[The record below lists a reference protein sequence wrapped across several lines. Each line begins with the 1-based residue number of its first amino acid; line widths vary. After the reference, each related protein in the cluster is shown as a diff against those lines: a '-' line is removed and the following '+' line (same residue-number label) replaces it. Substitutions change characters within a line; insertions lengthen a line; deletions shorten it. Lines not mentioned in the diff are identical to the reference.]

1 MALEEFDSMLHEYE
15 IDLEQKGFQYF
26 ILILFPLK
34 SLLNVFFFT
43 ENKQKDH
50 QHFMNKKL
58 NNKEISRSNSS
69 FNNNINNNHHQQQQQ
84 QQQIHHNNVNIHV
97 ISPTSV
103 YHLVNNNN
111 NKNDSTL
118 KKRNALV
125 AFEFKTLLDKVAPP
139 SYHNVIETS
148 LIEEKVLEEILPSP
162 PYIYSDN
169 YELNNCSP
177 SPSSSSSSSS
187 SPKNISS
194 SSSSSSSSNKTNN
207 QSSKHH
213 QNSAANK
220 VENHSRAISPSQ
232 IVQRPRY
239 GSQINNQNGKSN
251 LLTEINSETNRQS
264 DQQHQNLRSKS
275 QVMPILP
282 SNNRKIEE
290 RLNEHTSAIVL
301 NANSANNNS
310 NSNMNNNHNN
320 VTIWREELN
329 AKNNVQQQIRKQV
342 NIPLFLIFLSVI

>member
-1 MALEEFDSMLHEYE
+1 MNEVCSYV
-15 IDLEQKGFQYF
+15 F
-26 ILILFPLK
+26 ILA
-34 SLLNVFFFT
+34 
-43 ENKQKDH
+43 ENKQKD
-50 QHFMNKKL
+50 QQQIMNKKL
-58 NNKEISRSNSS
+58 NQKEISRSNSS
-69 FNNNINNNHHQQQQQ
+69 FNNNTNNNHQQQQQ
-84 QQQIHHNNVNIHV
+84 QMNINHNNHNNVNIHV

-111 NKNDSTL
+111 NKNDNTL

-139 SYHNVIETS
+139 SYHNLIETS
-148 LIEEKVLEEILPSP
+148 LIEEKIHEEILPSP

-207 QSSKHH
+207 QSSKQH
-213 QNSAANK
+213 QSSAANK
-220 VENHSRAISPSQ
+220 VVESHSRAISPSQ

-239 GSQINNQNGKSN
+239 GSQISNQNGKSN
-251 LLTEINSETNRQS
+251 LLTEINCDTNRQS
-264 DQQHQNLRSKS
+264 EQQHQNLRSKS
-275 QVMPILP
+275 QLMPILP
-282 SNNRKIEE
+282 INNNRKTEE
-290 RLNEHTSAIVL
+290 RLNEHMNAIVL
-301 NANSANNNS
+301 NPSSANNNS
-310 NSNMNNNHNN
+310 NVNNNQN

-342 NIPLFLIFLSVI
+342 IVGLFV